1 MSVSG
6 RAQAA
11 AAVVRRLNAAVKS
24 RRLYAAGH
32 PLRAQTVQALAAT
45 LASFHERYGGF
56 VLETHRDG
64 LILEGRP
71 FEGGE
76 SIDSLALQLY
86 SAGVWQL
93 ILLPGI
99 AEDELHRLLDV
110 VTTDP
115 DAILREGGLA
125 GLLVAHR
132 IERARVV
139 ELRPGE
145 DDPAQISLETYHRLL
160 DGSLSA
166 AERAA
171 LVGVLRAGPQHAARL
186 LAVLVER
193 TRQAFADTAEGAALG
208 RRVYAALAAVDRL
221 IADTPAAESQQL
233 LQHLAAAVTD
243 LSDPQARDVHR
254 TVLERAAQ
262 DLSARALLAA
272 MTSEQIAR
280 MVIPCLEEGT
290 PPPQAAQV
298 AQGLPFDPDKARDA
312 LALVSQHT
320 GRTLDLPPVPEE
332 LRLPPW
338 VRDIPQD
345 LSDYQVSDDSL
356 QVTDEEIAALRKD
369 ARVDEDAVLQAHA
382 LALARLAR
390 AESDVQELEATLAAV
405 DADVAALLE
414 RGATDV
420 AAAVVSYLAP
430 VLRAPGRVGDAAR
443 TGVRRIVVGMATRL
457 SARELLAWPEDHP
470 LLEAWRALG
479 PGLAADLVRAASGER
494 DPARRQALTAVLVR
508 MGDTAVDALGAALL
522 DRTAAVARAAVLPLA
537 HIRTPRALSALRS
550 ATRHPDPVVRREV
563 VAALGPLPGADA
575 QAALLAFLPDPDLDV
590 REACVRHLRPETVRR
605 AVGAL
610 ADLLMRPDTG
620 TRPHLRLR
628 VIDLLAASGAQEA
641 IPALRRVSSPFR
653 LRRRDR
659 EVARAARTALARLRQ
674 GGSAARRE

>member
-32 PLRAQTVQALAAT
+32 PLRAQTVQALVAT

-93 ILLPGI
+93 VLLPGLT
-99 AEDELHRLLDV
+99 EDEAHRLLDV
-110 VTTDP
+110 VTMDP
-115 DAILREGGLA
+115 EVILREGGLA

-132 IERARVV
+132 IDHARVV
-139 ELRPGE
+139 ELRPSD

-186 LAVLVER
+186 LSVLVER
-193 TRQAFADTAEGAALG
+193 TRQAFPDAAAGHALG
-208 RRVYAALAAVDRL
+208 ARVYAALAAVDRL
-221 IADTPAAESQQL
+221 IADTPAADSQQL
-233 LQHLAAAVTD
+233 LQHLASAVTD
-243 LSDPQARDVHR
+243 LSDPHSRDVHR
-254 TVLERAAQ
+254 AVLERAAQ

-280 MVIPCLEEGT
+280 MVIPCLEEGE
-290 PPPQAAQV
+290 PPPQVAQV
-298 AQGLPFDPDKARDA
+298 ARGLPFDPDKARDA

-320 GRTLDLPPVPEE
+320 GRTFDLPPVPEE

-356 QVTDEEIAALRKD
+356 LVTDEEIAALREE
-369 ARVDEDAVLQAHA
+369 ASVDDDAVLREHA

-390 AESDVQELEATLAAV
+390 GEDDPQELEATLAALA
-405 DADVAALLE
+405 ADVDALLE

-420 AAAVVSYLAP
+420 VAAVLGRLAP
-430 VLRAPGRVGDAAR
+430 VLRAPGRPGEVAR
-443 TGVRRIVVGMATRL
+443 AGLRGMVATMASRL
-457 SARELLAWPEDHP
+457 GARDLTAWPDDHP
-470 LLEAWRALG
+470 VLQALRELG
-479 PGLAADLVRAASGER
+479 PGLGADLVRAAASER
-494 DPARRQALTAVLVR
+494 DPARRQALGAVLVR
-508 MGDTAVDALGAALL
+508 MGDAVVDALGALLL
-522 DRTAAVARAAVLPLA
+522 DRTAAAARAAIAPLV
-537 HIRTPRALSALRS
+537 HIRTSRAVAALRS
-550 ATRHPDPVVRREV
+550 AARHPDPQLRRDVVV
-563 VAALGPLPGADA
+563 ALGPLPGADG
-575 QAALLAFLPDPDLDV
+575 QAALLAFLQDPDLEV

-605 AVGAL
+605 AAGAL
-610 ADLLMRPDTG
+610 TDLL
-620 TRPHLRLR
+620 TRPETAPRPQLRIR
-628 VIDLLAASGAQEA
+628 VIELLASVGVQEA
-641 IPALRRVSSPFR
+641 IPVLRRLSSPFR

-659 EVARAARTALARLRQ
+659 EVARAARAALNRLRRAGPAGR
-674 GGSAARRE
+674 GG